1 MSLKCY
7 RLTHGFVDI
16 EDILVFLVAGGSP
29 STLKLDAQPWLTEEM
44 AAMLHK
50 AD

>member
-1 MSLKCY
+1 MLLKCD

-29 STLKLDAQPWLTEEM
+29 STSKLDAQPWLTEEM